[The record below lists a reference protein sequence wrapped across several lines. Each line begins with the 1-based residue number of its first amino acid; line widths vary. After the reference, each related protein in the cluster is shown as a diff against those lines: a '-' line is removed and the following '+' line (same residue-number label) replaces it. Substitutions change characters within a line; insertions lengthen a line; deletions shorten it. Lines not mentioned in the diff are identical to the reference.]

1 MRKRFLL
8 IFATFGL
15 IISMG
20 IFAACTSR
28 GDTKYSIS
36 FYDETDLI
44 GVVETA
50 GMESIVLPEAPEKE
64 EYLFRGKN
72 RSRKMSV
79 SMPFMSGMK
88 NLSRLRKHTPC
99 SLRRTAERRS
109 GT

>member
-8 IFATFGL
+8 IFAAFGL

-50 GMESIVLPEAPEKE
+50 GMESIVLPV
-64 EYLFRGKN
+64 
-72 RSRKMSV
+72 MSV